1 MDEARDVPSSGDQMF
16 RLRAGDIHFSGG
28 KIRDCLRPSGGV
40 YPRCNYDEYDAA
52 RDAREH
58 YDATGVFFGANSEYL
73 AIRFVLGVDIPE
85 RHKSWSKVDGLVI
98 MRAQP

>member
-58 YDATGVFFGANSEYL
+58 YDATGVFSAP
-73 AIRFVLGVDIPE
+73 IRRTWQSVSSSAWTSRNATSLGP
-85 RHKSWSKVDGLVI
+85 RSTAW
-98 MRAQP
+98 